1 MSACSLRALRRGRAS
16 TIPPRPLLLPMP
28 STSSPPPSVG
38 VSWMLRRP
46 HTAPDIQVADKP
58 QPPPAALVDRSCRLA
73 GLGSRSTPATP
84 TRNP

>member
-58 QPPPAALVDRSCRLA
+58 
-73 GLGSRSTPATP
+73 
-84 TRNP
+84 